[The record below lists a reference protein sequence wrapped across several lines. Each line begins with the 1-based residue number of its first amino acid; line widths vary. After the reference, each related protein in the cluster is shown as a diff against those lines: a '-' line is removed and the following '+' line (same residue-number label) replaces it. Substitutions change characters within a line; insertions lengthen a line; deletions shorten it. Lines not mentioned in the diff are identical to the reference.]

1 MTPITTAQICE
12 AVQGVLFGDEH
23 TEITA
28 VSTDSRTIPVG
39 AWFIPLAGERFDGHN
54 YIEMAMEKGAAG
66 CFCAKLPKKI
76 RDDKAYILVEDT
88 KRALRDLAA
97 WYRNQFDIPIVQITG
112 SMGKTTLKELLAGV
126 LSQKYNTLKTPG
138 NLNGDIGAP
147 LTLLSLMPE
156 HQAAVIETG
165 MDEFGQIR
173 WLGEA
178 VRPDIAIIT
187 CISDVHLSHF
197 GSREDILKAKSEI
210 FENLRPSG
218 LAVLNGDD
226 ELLTTLKPDCET
238 AFCGYGGI
246 PGVHQYDAQVER
258 YEGHGMESLSC
269 TIATRKDTYFL
280 EIPSPAAHMASLA
293 SMAVV
298 VAERLGLTKEE
309 IARGIASYAPADNR
323 LRVEQLPDGRRMIND
338 SYNANPASVR
348 ADLHILARHAG
359 GKRIAMLGDMTEL
372 GSAEESGHRS
382 VGELTGK
389 LGIEVLLA
397 VGPRSKEFMVPAAQ
411 EAGCPDVRWYPDRE
425 AVKEDLLALFAP
437 GDALLL
443 KASHFFGRFDLMA
456 DFLRDYSWKNTP
468 GVPGVER

>member
-1 MTPITTAQICE
+1 MVPITTEQICK
-12 AVQGVLFGDEH
+12 AVRGVLFGGGH

-28 VSTDSRTIPVG
+28 VSTDSRTIPQG
-39 AWFIPLAGERFDGHN
+39 AWFIPLAGERFDGHD
-54 YIEMAMEKGAAG
+54 YIDMALEKGAAG
-66 CFCAKLPKKI
+66 CFCARLPREI
-76 RDDKAYILVEDT
+76 RDDKTYILVEDT

-97 WYRNQFDIPIVQITG
+97 WYRGQFEIPIVQITG

-147 LTLLSLMPE
+147 LTLLSLE
-156 HQAAVIETG
+156 RSHQAVVIETG

-178 VRPDIAIIT
+178 IRPDIAIIT

-210 FENLRPSG
+210 FENLRPGG
-218 LAVLNGDD
+218 LAILNGDD
-226 ELLTTLKPDCET
+226 ELLQTLQPGCET
-238 AFCGYGGI
+238 AFCGYGGFQGI
-246 PGVHQYDAQVER
+246 RRYDAQVER
-258 YEGHGMESLSC
+258 YEGHGLESLSC

-293 SMAVV
+293 SMAVAA
-298 VAERLGLTKEE
+298 AERLGLTKDE
-309 IARGIASYAPADNR
+309 ITRGVAAYAPADNR
-323 LRVEQLPDGRRMIND
+323 LRVEQLPGGRRMIND

-348 ADLHILARHAG
+348 ADLHILARHTG
-359 GKRIAMLGDMTEL
+359 GKRIAMLGDMMEL
-372 GSAEESGHRS
+372 GSAEEAGHRS
-382 VGELTGK
+382 VGDLIGK

-397 VGPRSKEFMVPAAQ
+397 VGPRCKEYMVPSAQ
-411 EAGCPDVRWYPDRE
+411 KAGCPDVRWYPDRE

-456 DFLRDYSWKNTP
+456 DFLREYP
-468 GVPGVER
+468 F